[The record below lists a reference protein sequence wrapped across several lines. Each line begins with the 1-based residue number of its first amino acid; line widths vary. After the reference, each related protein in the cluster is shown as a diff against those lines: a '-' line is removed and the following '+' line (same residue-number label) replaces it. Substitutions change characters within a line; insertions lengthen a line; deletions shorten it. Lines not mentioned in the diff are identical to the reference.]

1 MFAVPAS
8 EITVGKKEKWAER
21 LRKPRKKK
29 DSFPLEMFL
38 FESAKSD
45 RRACEMKTE
54 GLWMLVLWFMVSL
67 FSREIKLKEPRRRDL
82 AGVDDHGDAALWS
95 HFNKI

>member
-1 MFAVPAS
+1 
-8 EITVGKKEKWAER
+8 
-21 LRKPRKKK
+21 
-29 DSFPLEMFL
+29 
-38 FESAKSD
+38 
-45 RRACEMKTE
+45 MKTE

-82 AGVDDHGDAALWS
+82 AEVDDHGDAALWS